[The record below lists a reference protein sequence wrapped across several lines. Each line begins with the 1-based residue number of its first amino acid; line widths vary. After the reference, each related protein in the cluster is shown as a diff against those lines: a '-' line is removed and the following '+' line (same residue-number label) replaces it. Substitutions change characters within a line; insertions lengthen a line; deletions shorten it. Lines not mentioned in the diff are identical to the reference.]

1 LDDFY
6 TCKVADTDYNIFHE
20 PCIVNIK
27 TIVVKGRSDMSNQA
41 NISQDTKSSY
51 NRRQFITGALTS
63 AGVLMAGPK
72 WLHAAGTGRK
82 TAKRS
87 ATEII
92 TLGPTGIK
100 TTPLAQ
106 GTGWNGGAR
115 SSAHTRM
122 GEKAFTSLIRHSL
135 DSGITLMDTAD
146 LYGAHPYVRT
156 ALDGVPRDKYR
167 LLSKIWPREEF
178 WNSPSG
184 GATEEVNRFRK
195 ELKSDV
201 IDICL
206 IHCMTNTEWPDT
218 FERIRDE
225 LSGMKSKGAV
235 RAVGV
240 SCHDFGAMKVAAA
253 HPWVDVILAR
263 VNNVGREAEMDA
275 SAEEVATVLKQARK
289 NGKVVLG
296 MKIFG
301 AGKLVKP
308 EQKDASLKYVLD
320 NKLVDAITI
329 GMMKPAEVDDTIKR
343 MNKALST

>member
-1 LDDFY
+1 M
-6 TCKVADTDYNIFHE
+6 VQ
-20 PCIVNIK
+20 
-27 TIVVKGRSDMSNQA
+27 MSN
-41 NISQDTKSSY
+41 NMEFLKETDRGW
-51 NRRQFITGALTS
+51 NRRQFIAGAL
-63 AGVLMAGPK
+63 AGAGILTARPK
-72 WLHAAGTGRK
+72 WLEAGEPKNMSGNCR
-82 TAKRS
+82 
-87 ATEII
+87 ATEIV
-92 TLGPTGIK
+92 TLGRTGIK
-100 TTPLAQ
+100 ISRLAQ

-115 SSAHTRM
+115 SSAHTRL
-122 GEKAFTSLIRHSL
+122 GEKEFTRLIRHSL

-146 LYGAHPYVRT
+146 LYGAHPYVCT

-167 LLSKIWPREEF
+167 FMSKIWPRKEF

-184 GATEEVNRFRK
+184 GAKDEVNRFRK
-195 ELKSDV
+195 ELKTDV

-206 IHCMTNTEWPDT
+206 IHCMTDTKWPKT

-225 LSGMKSKGAV
+225 LSEMKSKGAV

-240 SCHDFGAMKVAAA
+240 SCHDLGAMKVAAA

-263 VNNVGREAEMDA
+263 INNVGKEAEMDA

-308 EQKDASLKYVLD
+308 DQKDASLKYVLG
-320 NKLVDAITI
+320 NKLVDAITV
-329 GMMKPAEVDDTIKR
+329 GMMKPEEVDDTIER
-343 MNKALST
+343 INKVLSS

>member
-1 LDDFY
+1 M
-6 TCKVADTDYNIFHE
+6 
-20 PCIVNIK
+20 
-27 TIVVKGRSDMSNQA
+27 KGTVQMSN
-41 NISQDTKSSY
+41 NMEYIKETDRGW
-51 NRRQFITGALTS
+51 NRRQIIAGAL
-63 AGVLMAGPK
+63 AGAGILAAGPK
-72 WLHAAGTGRK
+72 WLKAGEPKNTSGKSR
-82 TAKRS
+82 AP
-87 ATEII
+87 EIV
-92 TLGPTGIK
+92 TLGRTGIK
-100 TTPLAQ
+100 VSRLAQ

-115 SSAHTRM
+115 SSAHTRL
-122 GEKAFTSLIRHSL
+122 GEKAFTKLIRHSL
-135 DSGITLMDTAD
+135 DRGITLMDTAD

-167 LLSKIWPREEF
+167 LMSKIWPRKAF

-195 ELKSDV
+195 ELKTDV

-206 IHCMTNTEWPDT
+206 IHCMTNTEWPNT

-225 LSGMKSKGAV
+225 LSEMKQKGAV

-240 SCHDFGAMKVAAA
+240 SCHDLGAMKVAAS
-253 HPWVDVILAR
+253 HPWTDVILAR
-263 VNNVGREAEMDA
+263 INNVGKEAEMDG

-308 EQKDASLKYVLD
+308 EQKDASLKYVLG
-320 NKLVDAITI
+320 NELVDAITV
-329 GMMKPAEVDDTIKR
+329 GMMKPTEVDDTIKR